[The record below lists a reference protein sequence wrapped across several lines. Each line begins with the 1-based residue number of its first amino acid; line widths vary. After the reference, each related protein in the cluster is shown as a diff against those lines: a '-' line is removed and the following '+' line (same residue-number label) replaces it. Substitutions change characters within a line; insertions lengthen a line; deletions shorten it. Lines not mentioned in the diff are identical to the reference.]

1 MKIVWVFFI
10 IAIVYALCAD
20 KIDKAVHVDEKAK
33 KVIFVVGIG
42 VILIGIIPMA
52 FRAFQL
58 M

>member
-1 MKIVWVFFI
+1 MKIAWMFFI
-10 IAIVYALCAD
+10 IAIVCALCDD
-20 KIDKAVHVDEKAK
+20 KIDKALHVDEKVK

-42 VILIGIIPMA
+42 VILIGIAPMI